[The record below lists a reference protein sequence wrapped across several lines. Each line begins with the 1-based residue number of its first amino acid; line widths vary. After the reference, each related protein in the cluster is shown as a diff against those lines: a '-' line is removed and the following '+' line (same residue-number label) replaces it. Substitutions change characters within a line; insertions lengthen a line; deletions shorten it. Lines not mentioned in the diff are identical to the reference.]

1 MIKLE
6 LTYKTSIGQNKYLTT
21 TTTATATT
29 TDWMLKLVLAQ
40 NKTKKAHS
48 IRKQSYKFKQELN
61 ICQNEENDT
70 STSTKQATDINETSK
85 I

>member
-21 TTTATATT
+21 TTTAIATT
-29 TDWMLKLVLAQ
+29 TIDWMLKLVLAQ

-48 IRKQSYKFKQELN
+48 ISKQSYKFKQELN

-70 STSTKQATDINETSK
+70 KQATDINETSE